1 MTRQT
6 GSAEVVRAA
15 GGAGARPSEA
25 IASTDTRAASD
36 ELSIPAPRPVTPSG
50 IEIPAVVTPEMVR
63 QPDPGLPGEYPFTR
77 GIFPDGYRGR
87 LWTIRQ
93 YSGFGGAEESNQ
105 RYRFLLEQGQTGLS
119 VALDLPTQCGFDPV
133 DPMARSEVGKVGVS
147 LSNLSEMEI
156 LFDTIDL
163 GRISTSFT
171 INGTAAIVYA
181 MYLACADRQGVPR
194 DQLTGTIQ
202 NDILK
207 EYVARGTWIF
217 PVRPSMRLVA
227 DAVLFASDATPR
239 FNAISIAGAH
249 VRDAGSTAAEE
260 IAYTLANGV
269 AYVDELIRRGGTV
282 EKFAKRLSFFFYVHM
297 DFFEEVSKFRSARRV
312 WARLMRE
319 RYGVTDPRAQ
329 MFRFG
334 VVCGGSSLTAAQPYN
349 NIVRVAIETMAAVAG
364 GAQSI
369 FTCAFDE
376 AFQIPTEA
384 SAEIALRTQQIVAY
398 ESGVARSVDPLGG
411 SYLVEFLTERMEEEI
426 HRIMREIE
434 EHGGAV
440 RAIEDGWL
448 QARVA
453 HRAWER
459 KQRIDSGETV
469 VVGQNSFRRPE
480 RSDAIGEEF
489 RLDPDVARRVV
500 DKYHALRERR
510 DEAAVSRTLG
520 GLGRAAAREDENLL
534 PYLIDCCHAYATV
547 GEMVGRLKAEWG
559 EFQEPI
565 RL

>member
-1 MTRQT
+1 MIPKAETAT
-6 GSAEVVRAA
+6 DAATPASGEPGISAQQ
-15 GGAGARPSEA
+15 AR
-25 IASTDTRAASD
+25 
-36 ELSIPAPRPVTPSG
+36 TPSG
-50 IEIPAVVTPEMVR
+50 IEVPVVVSREMLR
-63 QPDPGLPGEYPFTR
+63 QPDPGMPGEYPFTR
-77 GIFPDGYRGR
+77 GIFSDGYRGR

-93 YSGFGGAEESNQ
+93 YSGFGGAEESNR
-105 RYRFLLEQGQTGLS
+105 RYRFLLDQGQTGLS
-119 VALDLPTQCGFDPV
+119 VALDLPTQCGLDPV
-133 DPMARSEVGKVGVS
+133 HPMARPEIGKVGVS
-147 LSNLSEMEI
+147 LSNLAEMET
-156 LFDTIDL
+156 LFDGIDL

-171 INGTAAIVYA
+171 INGTAAIIYA
-181 MYLACADRQGVPR
+181 MYIACADRQGVPR
-194 DQLTGTIQ
+194 DRLTGTIQ

-227 DAVLFASDATPR
+227 DAVLLASDTTPR

-249 VRDAGSTAAEE
+249 VRDAGCTAVEE
-260 IAYTLANGV
+260 IAYTFANGL
-269 AYVDELIRRGGTV
+269 AYVDELVLRGGDV

-297 DFFEEVSKFRSARRV
+297 DFLEEVCKFRAARRI

-398 ESGVARSVDPLGG
+398 ESGIARSVDPLGG
-411 SYLVEFLTERMEEEI
+411 SYVVEFLSDRMEEEI
-426 HRIMREIE
+426 VRIMGEIE
-434 EHGGAV
+434 TYGGAAK
-440 RAIEDGWL
+440 AIEDGWL

-453 HRAWER
+453 RRAHER
-459 KQRIDSGETV
+459 KRRIDSGETV

-480 RSDAIGEEF
+480 RPDAIGEEF
-489 RLDPDVARRVV
+489 RLDPEAAGRVLDRYRAV
-500 DKYHALRERR
+500 RERR
-510 DEAAVSRTLG
+510 DDAAVSRTLDA
-520 GLGRAAAREDENLL
+520 LGRAVPKEGENLM

-547 GEMVGRLKAEWG
+547 GEMVDRLKAQWG
-559 EFQEPI
+559 EFQEPV

>member
-1 MTRQT
+1 MIPKAETAPDAAT
-6 GSAEVVRAA
+6 PASGEPGISAQQ
-15 GGAGARPSEA
+15 AR
-25 IASTDTRAASD
+25 
-36 ELSIPAPRPVTPSG
+36 TPSG
-50 IEIPAVVTPEMVR
+50 IEVPVVVSREMLR
-63 QPDPGLPGEYPFTR
+63 QPDPGMPGEYPFTR
-77 GIFPDGYRGR
+77 GIFSDGYRGR

-93 YSGFGGAEESNQ
+93 YSGFGGAEESNR
-105 RYRFLLEQGQTGLS
+105 RYRFLLDQGQTGLS

-133 DPMARSEVGKVGVS
+133 HPMARPEIGKVGVS
-147 LSNLSEMEI
+147 LSNLAEMET
-156 LFDTIDL
+156 LFDGIDL

-171 INGTAAIVYA
+171 INGTAAIIYA
-181 MYLACADRQGVPR
+181 MYIACADRQGVPR
-194 DQLTGTIQ
+194 DRLTGTIQ

-227 DAVLFASDATPR
+227 DAVLLASDTTPR

-249 VRDAGSTAAEE
+249 VRDAGCTAVEE
-260 IAYTLANGV
+260 IAYTFANGL
-269 AYVDELIRRGGTV
+269 AYVDELVRRGGDV

-297 DFFEEVSKFRSARRV
+297 DFLEEVCKFRAARRI

-398 ESGVARSVDPLGG
+398 ESGIARSVDPLGG
-411 SYLVEFLTERMEEEI
+411 SYVVEFLSDRMEEEI
-426 HRIMREIE
+426 VRIMGEIE
-434 EHGGAV
+434 TYGGAAK
-440 RAIEDGWL
+440 AIEDGWL

-453 HRAWER
+453 RRAHER
-459 KQRIDSGETV
+459 KRRIDSGETV

-480 RSDAIGEEF
+480 RPDAIGEEF
-489 RLDPDVARRVV
+489 RLDPEAAGRVLDRYRAV
-500 DKYHALRERR
+500 RERR
-510 DEAAVSRTLG
+510 DDAAVSRTLDA
-520 GLGRAAAREDENLL
+520 LGRAVPKEGENLM

-547 GEMVGRLKAEWG
+547 GEMVDRLKAQWG
-559 EFQEPI
+559 EFQEPV

>member
-1 MTRQT
+1 MIPKAETAT
-6 GSAEVVRAA
+6 DAATPASGEPGISAQQ
-15 GGAGARPSEA
+15 AR
-25 IASTDTRAASD
+25 
-36 ELSIPAPRPVTPSG
+36 TPSG
-50 IEIPAVVTPEMVR
+50 IDVPVVVSREMLR
-63 QPDPGLPGEYPFTR
+63 QPDPGMPGEYPFTR
-77 GIFPDGYRGR
+77 GIFSDGYRGR

-93 YSGFGGAEESNQ
+93 YSGFGGAEESNR
-105 RYRFLLEQGQTGLS
+105 RYRFLLDQGQTGLS

-133 DPMARSEVGKVGVS
+133 HPMARPEIGKVGVS
-147 LSNLSEMEI
+147 LSNLAEMET
-156 LFDTIDL
+156 LFDGIDL

-171 INGTAAIVYA
+171 INGTAAIIYA
-181 MYLACADRQGVPR
+181 MYIACADRQGVPR
-194 DQLTGTIQ
+194 DRLTGTIQ

-227 DAVLFASDATPR
+227 DAVLLASDTTPR

-249 VRDAGSTAAEE
+249 VRDAGCTAVEE
-260 IAYTLANGV
+260 IAYTFANGL
-269 AYVDELIRRGGTV
+269 AYVDELVRRGGDV

-297 DFFEEVSKFRSARRV
+297 DFLEEVCKFRAARRI

-398 ESGVARSVDPLGG
+398 ESGIARSVDPLGG
-411 SYLVEFLTERMEEEI
+411 SYVVEFLSDRMEEEI
-426 HRIMREIE
+426 VRIMGEIE
-434 EHGGAV
+434 TYGGAAK
-440 RAIEDGWL
+440 AIEDGWL

-453 HRAWER
+453 RRAHER
-459 KQRIDSGETV
+459 KRRIDSGETV

-480 RSDAIGEEF
+480 RPDAIGEEF
-489 RLDPDVARRVV
+489 RLDPEAAGRVLDRYRAV
-500 DKYHALRERR
+500 RERR
-510 DEAAVSRTLG
+510 DDAAVSRTLDA
-520 GLGRAAAREDENLL
+520 LGRAVPKEGENLM

-547 GEMVGRLKAEWG
+547 GEMVDRLKAQWG
-559 EFQEPI
+559 EFQEPV

>member
-1 MTRQT
+1 MIPKAETAT
-6 GSAEVVRAA
+6 DAATPASGEPGISAQQ
-15 GGAGARPSEA
+15 AR
-25 IASTDTRAASD
+25 
-36 ELSIPAPRPVTPSG
+36 TPSG
-50 IEIPAVVTPEMVR
+50 IEVPVVVSREMLR
-63 QPDPGLPGEYPFTR
+63 QPDPGMPGEYPFTR
-77 GIFPDGYRGR
+77 GIFSDGYRGR

-93 YSGFGGAEESNQ
+93 YSGFGGAEESNR
-105 RYRFLLEQGQTGLS
+105 RYRFLLDQGQTGLS

-133 DPMARSEVGKVGVS
+133 HPMARPEIGKVGVS
-147 LSNLSEMEI
+147 LSNLAEMET
-156 LFDTIDL
+156 LFDGIDL

-171 INGTAAIVYA
+171 INGTAAIIYA
-181 MYLACADRQGVPR
+181 MYIACADRQGVPR
-194 DQLTGTIQ
+194 DRLTGTIQ

-227 DAVLFASDATPR
+227 DAVLLASDTTPR

-249 VRDAGSTAAEE
+249 VRDAGCTAVEE
-260 IAYTLANGV
+260 IAYTFANGL
-269 AYVDELIRRGGTV
+269 AYVDELVRRGGDV

-297 DFFEEVSKFRSARRV
+297 DFLEEVCKFRAARRI

-398 ESGVARSVDPLGG
+398 ESGIARSVDPLGG
-411 SYLVEFLTERMEEEI
+411 SYVVEFLSDRMEEEI
-426 HRIMREIE
+426 VRIMGEIE
-434 EHGGAV
+434 TYGGAAK
-440 RAIEDGWL
+440 AIEDGWL

-453 HRAWER
+453 RRAHER
-459 KQRIDSGETV
+459 KRRIDSGETV

-480 RSDAIGEEF
+480 RPDAIGEEF
-489 RLDPDVARRVV
+489 RLDPEAAGRVLDRYRAV
-500 DKYHALRERR
+500 RERR
-510 DEAAVSRTLG
+510 DDAAVSRTLDA
-520 GLGRAAAREDENLL
+520 LGRAVPKEGENLM

-547 GEMVGRLKAEWG
+547 GEMVDRLKAQWG
-559 EFQEPI
+559 EFQEPV